1 MHGADLPLSNGIE
14 YHLTGSIFQN
24 ARDTVSS
31 IGFIRGKNLPGT
43 SSPEHICFFRHALAL
58 DERRV
63 KYLPEYARGGVTE
76 RGEQHREGDEV
87 DEEIRDSNEDV
98 AQVPCPTSSK
108 RRQEVAPGIKPPSG
122 ERPHIKEVWFA
133 GTHSD
138 M

>member
-14 YHLTGSIFQN
+14 YHLTVSIFQN

-43 SSPEHICFFRHALAL
+43 SSVEHICFFRHALAL

-63 KYLPEYARGGVTE
+63 KFLPEYARGGATE
-76 RGEQHREGDEV
+76 GGEQNCEGDKV
-87 DEEIRDSNEDV
+87 EEIRDSKEDV
-98 AQVPCPTSSK
+98 AQVPRPTSSK
-108 RRQEVAPGIKPPSG
+108 RRQEVAPEIQLPSKG
-122 ERPHIKEVWFA
+122 PPHIKEVWFA

>member
-1 MHGADLPLSNGIE
+1 MYGADLPLSNGIE
-14 YHLTGSIFQN
+14 YHLTVSIFQN

-43 SSPEHICFFRHALAL
+43 FSAEHICFFRHALAL

-63 KYLPEYARGGVTE
+63 KFLPEYACGGATE
-76 RGEQHREGDEV
+76 GVEQHCEGDKV
-87 DEEIRDSNEDV
+87 DEEIQDSKEDV
-98 AQVPCPTSSK
+98 AQVPRPTSSK
-108 RRQEVAPGIKPPSG
+108 RRQEGAPEIQPPSG
-122 ERPHIKEVWFA
+122 GPPHIKEVWFA